1 MTSAFLYFDCKK
13 PSRNFRINY
22 SVNQKCFI
30 EILEQI
36 KRLDNLIQL
45 SYVQGKLTQERKFL
59 NFFLIFKSFLF
70 SFFVLPLL
78 FLFFFSFLFNF
89 LFNYLFFRLVSSF
102 FSSFSCL
109 FSSSFFLLLFFF
121 LLFLLFAFFF
131 FRFVSNTAKISQ
143 SLIFSYLAIKDK
155 KLLLL
160 LLQENSL
167 RVFLEFYHRCLFI
180 IVDCTFSCH

>member
-1 MTSAFLYFDCKK
+1 M
-13 PSRNFRINY
+13 
-22 SVNQKCFI
+22 
-30 EILEQI
+30 
-36 KRLDNLIQL
+36 
-45 SYVQGKLTQERKFL
+45 
-59 NFFLIFKSFLF
+59 
-70 SFFVLPLL
+70 PLL

-167 RVFLEFYHRCLFI
+167 RVFWSSI
-180 IVDCTFSCH
+180 IVAYLSLLIVLFHAINFLGLHGPTLALSFTLTAFCCFFARCFIFVLLDTDLRQRFLPLGILYLAFLPHIWCMHLHNLL

>member
-1 MTSAFLYFDCKK
+1 MCARQPYPRT
-13 PSRNFRINY
+13 
-22 SVNQKCFI
+22 
-30 EILEQI
+30 EISKI
-36 KRLDNLIQL
+36 
-45 SYVQGKLTQERKFL
+45 S
-59 NFFLIFKSFLF
+59 LIFKILFF

-78 FLFFFSFLFNF
+78 FFFFFSFLFNF

-167 RVFLEFYHRCLFI
+167 RFFLEFYHRCLFI